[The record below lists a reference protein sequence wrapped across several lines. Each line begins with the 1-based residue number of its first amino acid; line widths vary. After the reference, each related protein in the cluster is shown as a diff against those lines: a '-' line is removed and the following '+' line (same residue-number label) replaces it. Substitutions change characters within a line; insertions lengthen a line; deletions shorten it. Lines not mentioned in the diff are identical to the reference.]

1 MGISCYCAVSNFPL
15 SLFFLFTES
24 IFSFTARVFLLPRK
38 FLFRCELFTF
48 AVALVGQCNNTF
60 NNKFEARD
68 QHEERNTVLMYF
80 RVWNEIS
87 FIMFSDFLM
96 FYQIFLSPQ
105 VKRWAIITYKHG
117 IYELCHELL
126 NDWRLRI
133 LGNQEMSG
141 KCPNPIEW

>member
-68 QHEERNTVLMYF
+68 QHEERNTGFNV
-80 RVWNEIS
+80 
-87 FIMFSDFLM
+87 FSC
-96 FYQIFLSPQ
+96 
-105 VKRWAIITYKHG
+105 VKRNKFH
-117 IYELCHELL
+117 
-126 NDWRLRI
+126 NVFRLFDV
-133 LGNQEMSG
+133 LSNFPFTASETMGDYYL
-141 KCPNPIEW
+141 